1 MWYGRWSSIPG
12 RGASDL
18 REERYTSPAY
28 CARAV
33 YECTGAIP
41 CDPEEKG
48 SGLVNYRKVLNSQT
62 PLSRECCRIRTRS
75 RMNTEVVPT
84 FSLAHTNDDRIQR
97 HAFSVGGWVPTQF
110 AYTVRKNNHGKFVLE
125 EFLVPRICELLVG
138 NLGDVSEPLSGNGG
152 RIVNSHDDND
162 TYIIVYDTNAEISTE
177 RQFRVASSIW
187 RLSEPTTVCQNTTP
201 NINHESI

>member
-1 MWYGRWSSIPG
+1 
-12 RGASDL
+12 
-18 REERYTSPAY
+18 
-28 CARAV
+28 
-33 YECTGAIP
+33 
-41 CDPEEKG
+41 
-48 SGLVNYRKVLNSQT
+48 
-62 PLSRECCRIRTRS
+62 
-75 RMNTEVVPT
+75 MNTEVVPT

-162 TYIIVYDTNAEISTE
+162 TYNCI
-177 RQFRVASSIW
+177 RHKRG
-187 RLSEPTTVCQNTTP
+187 
-201 NINHESI
+201 NIHGATIPCRIKYMEAK